1 MNHNTSHDMNKKDD
15 IRNLGDGMEKQG
27 STQALPKL
35 YPRST
40 QALGLLKSM
49 ARSSL
54 EYA

>member
-1 MNHNTSHDMNKKDD
+1 MNNKDD
-15 IRNLGDGMEKQG
+15 IWNLGDGTEKQG

-40 QALGLLKSM
+40 QGLGLLKSM